1 MGSLPMR
8 DIVRLPNPAKNF
20 AADFAPPSLAPG
32 HDAERSR
39 DDLHA
44 HRAAHLAD
52 LGSARIAAITR
63 LADAVDA
70 ANDGLAGRRIAQFER
85 KHFLGRLAADFDACQ
100 KTLSHQHAANRLAQ
114 A

>member
-1 MGSLPMR
+1 MR

-20 AADFAPPSLAPG
+20 AADLASPRLAPG
-32 HDAERSR
+32 HHAERSR
-39 DDLHA
+39 NDLHA

-52 LGSARIAAITR
+52 FGGASVAAITR

-70 ANDGLAGRRIAQFER
+70 ANDGLARRRIAQFER
-85 KHFLGRLAADFDACQ
+85 EHFLRRLATDFDAGE
-100 KTLSHQHAANRLAQ
+100 KALGHQHAANRLAQ